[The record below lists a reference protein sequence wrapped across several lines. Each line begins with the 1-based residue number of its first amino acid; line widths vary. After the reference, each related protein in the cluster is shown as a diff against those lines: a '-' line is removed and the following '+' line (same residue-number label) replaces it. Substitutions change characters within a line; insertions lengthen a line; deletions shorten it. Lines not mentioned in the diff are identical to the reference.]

1 MTDSATGAL
10 DQLTI
15 NGGPATR
22 LGGRITLLERQRRPG
37 LRADLRIAEPGDIE
51 VSTLSC
57 RSAQQVD
64 SRSMKS
70 AGAGYRSTSRTT
82 LPAPGHRI
90 PRTSKY
96 VSGLV
101 FRSDAAACSAS
112 SRRTRTRA
120 GQAGPPSGGG
130 PGPRCRPG
138 AARCRGR
145 RRRRTRRPGCAAAG
159 RLGGIAPPGQQRPD
173 LAHRAGHR
181 GPVHPVHDRQ
191 RGVRDLQPQHRQ
203 RDQYRVD
210 EHHVPAQSGARRA
223 QPAPAAALTQ
233 VRLPAGLPRAGQFG
247 DYAAQVVTGDPDEG
261 SMAQGRT
268 SP

>member
-1 MTDSATGAL
+1 MKETAPLALRWCHDSHREHATAGL
-10 DQLTI
+10 DL
-15 NGGPATR
+15 A
-22 LGGRITLLERQRRPG
+22 
-37 LRADLRIAEPGDIE
+37 A
-51 VSTLSC
+51 V
-57 RSAQQVD
+57 QVQ
-64 SRSMKS
+64 
-70 AGAGYRSTSRTT
+70 
-82 LPAPGHRI
+82 P
-90 PRTSKY
+90 
-96 VSGLV
+96 
-101 FRSDAAACSAS
+101 DAAGGGVGEHVGQGVQP
-112 SRRTRTRA
+112 RA
-120 GQAGPPSGGG
+120 GW
-130 PGPRCRPG
+130 
-138 AARCRGR
+138 
-145 RRRRTRRPGCAAAG
+145 
-159 RLGGIAPPGQQRPD
+159 GGIAPPGQQRPD

-210 EHHVPAQSGARRA
+210 EHQVPAQSGARRA